1 MGVGTEGTVVSGGLA
16 WGEPSRQP
24 RATVGHP
31 YVDGADMSPT
41 PQPPAG
47 PSRTAGGAP
56 AESDAHSLSVGSTG
70 PLLLHDHHLLDTL
83 AHFNRENIPERKP
96 HAKGSGAFGE
106 FVVTGDV
113 SAYTKAALFQPK
125 TSTRTLSR
133 FSTVAG
139 ELGSPDTWRDV
150 RGFAVR
156 FYTTEGNY
164 DLVGNNTPVFF
175 LRDPLKFP
183 HFIRSQKRLPD
194 SGLRDATMQWDFW
207 TLSPESAHQVTYLMG
222 DRGLPRSWRFMNGYG
237 SHTYLWVNEA
247 GQRHWVKYHFHSQQ
261 GVENITGAVAEQI
274 AGADADFHRRDL
286 FDAIARGEHPSWT
299 LSVQLM
305 PYADATT
312 YRYNP
317 FDLTKV
323 WPHSDYPL
331 HEVGTLTLTENPTNH
346 FAQIEQAGF
355 APSNTV
361 PGIGF
366 SPDKM
371 LLARVFAYADAH
383 RARIGA
389 NFHQLPVNQPIT
401 AQQNHWVA
409 DGAMNYHDSGAAP
422 TYAPNSEGRAWADHQ
437 GPVAEGWEADGEL
450 VRQAYALHADDDDWG
465 QAGLLVREVF
475 DDAARDRFVETVAGA
490 LSGVRADVLERAF
503 EYWRNVDDTIGR
515 RIERAVKA
523 DSGGPN
529 PGADKDQAAAAA
541 QAAIRESRT
550 QAAT

>member
-1 MGVGTEGTVVSGGLA
+1 MSPA
-16 WGEPSRQP
+16 QSPSKKPQQKATQ
-24 RATVGHP
+24 RAT
-31 YVDGADMSPT
+31 APT
-41 PQPPAG
+41 SSAPASHQPNG

-56 AESDAHSLSVGSTG
+56 VESDEHSLSVGANG
-70 PLLLHDHHLLDTL
+70 PLLLHDHHLIDTL
-83 AHFNRENIPERKP
+83 AHFNRENVPERKP

-113 SAYTKAALFQPK
+113 TAYTKAAVFQPK
-125 TSTRTLSR
+125 TTTRTLLR

-150 RGFAVR
+150 RGFALR
-156 FYTTEGNY
+156 FYTSEGNY

-175 LRDPLKFP
+175 LRDPMKFP

-247 GQRHWVKYHFHSQQ
+247 GEKHWVKYHFHSQQ
-261 GVENITGAVAEQI
+261 GVENISGAVAEQI

-286 FDAIARGEHPSWT
+286 FDAIDTGDHPSWK

-305 PYADATT
+305 PYADAKT

-323 WPHSDYPL
+323 WPHADYPL
-331 HEVGTLTLTENPTNH
+331 HEVGILTLNENPTNH

-355 APSNTV
+355 APSNIV

-383 RARIGA
+383 RARMGA
-389 NFHQLPVNQPIT
+389 NFHQLPVNQPVSSP
-401 AQQNHWVA
+401 QGPQNHLVA
-409 DGAMNYHDSGAAP
+409 DGAMNYHHTGAAA
-422 TYAPNSEGRAWADHQ
+422 TYAPNSEGRAWANQQ
-437 GPVAEGWEADGEL
+437 GPVAEGWEADGEM

-490 LSGVRADVLERAF
+490 LAGVRQDVLERAF
-503 EYWRNVDDTIGR
+503 DYWHHVDTAIGK
-515 RIERAVKA
+515 RIKDKVTA
-523 DSGGPN
+523 DAGAPN
-529 PGADKDQAAAAA
+529 PGAEKDEAKAAARS
-541 QAAIRESRT
+541 AIRETRT
-550 QAAT
+550 LAAT